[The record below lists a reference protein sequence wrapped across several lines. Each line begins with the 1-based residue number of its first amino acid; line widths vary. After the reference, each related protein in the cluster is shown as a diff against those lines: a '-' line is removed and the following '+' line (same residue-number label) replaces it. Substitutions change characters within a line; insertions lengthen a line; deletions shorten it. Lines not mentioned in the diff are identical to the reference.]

1 MSSKGGIDK
10 MVENA
15 HQSFQRDQRSETRHG
30 FLARGCY
37 ETSFQYERLNQILE
51 HESWIL
57 PIESAA
63 LL

>member
-1 MSSKGGIDK
+1 